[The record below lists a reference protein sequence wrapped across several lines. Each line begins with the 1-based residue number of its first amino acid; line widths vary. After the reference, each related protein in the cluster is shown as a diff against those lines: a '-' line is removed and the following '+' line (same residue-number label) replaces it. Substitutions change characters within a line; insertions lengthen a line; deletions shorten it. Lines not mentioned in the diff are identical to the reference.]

1 MACEGGKGICYKWK
15 EKGPCSKGDKC
26 SFRHESNDR
35 TKPTPKNV
43 FAVGALVT
51 SELTAEHR
59 PQIDGRTSQIC
70 TLKENVLE
78 IERMASEKHHDT
90 CHWGRLIW
98 GLFEVPSNH
107 GDTVEDD
114 VVVDEPAENATG
126 IMPPLPR
133 APWFKKTRMHCGRI
147 SKHCHGNDCRVGEEQ
162 SDIFAA
168 SGSLGT
174 ESTEVCIWCKRLPV
188 SELPCLCV
196 RSWVCTANSCQLQL
210 SSMTSPVREQVDLT
224 KFQTKSLR
232 MASPTLK
239 SGGLMRWS

>member
-1 MACEGGKGICYKWK
+1 M
-15 EKGPCSKGDKC
+15 
-26 SFRHESNDR
+26 
-35 TKPTPKNV
+35 
-43 FAVGALVT
+43 
-51 SELTAEHR
+51 
-59 PQIDGRTSQIC
+59 
-70 TLKENVLE
+70 LE
-78 IERMASEKHHDT
+78 IERMGSEKHHDT

-147 SKHCHGNDCRVGEEQ
+147 SKHCHGNDCRVREESSFFDCWDEQ
-162 SDIFAA
+162 SDTFAA

-188 SELPCLCV
+188 SELPCLFCV
-196 RSWVCTANSCQLQL
+196 SEVGCVQPTVANY
-210 SSMTSPVREQVDLT
+210 SSVV
-224 KFQTKSLR
+224 
-232 MASPTLK
+232 
-239 SGGLMRWS
+239 